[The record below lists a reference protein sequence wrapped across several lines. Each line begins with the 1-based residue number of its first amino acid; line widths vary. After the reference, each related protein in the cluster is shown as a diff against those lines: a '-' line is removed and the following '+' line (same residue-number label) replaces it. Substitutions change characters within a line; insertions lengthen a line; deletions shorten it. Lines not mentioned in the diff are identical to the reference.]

1 MTVRTTF
8 LHRALVALCAFVLS
22 CGLLSGQGL
31 SRRCEHRT
39 VRFQKL
45 DREYYLYIPASM
57 KPGAA
62 LVIALHGHG
71 GQAEDMPAALLTT
84 ADKGG
89 FALCV
94 PQGIIGPEGHQGWNV
109 GYPFQ
114 KGMKSDDVA
123 FICFLAKKLQNEF
136 GLSRSDAFLTGMSNG
151 GEMCYLTA
159 MRAPETFKAIAS
171 IAGLTMEWMARDL
184 SYRKPVHFM
193 EVHGTEDHVS
203 EWLGDPEDKGGWG
216 AYLPVPVAVGRIV
229 AANGCLYEQV
239 EELPQKEGR
248 HPVTLYRFTDGKPAA
263 NGGAPAEVWLYKVQG
278 GGHSWANG
286 DMDTF
291 GLIWEFFSRFID

>member
-1 MTVRTTF
+1 M
-8 LHRALVALCAFVLS
+8 
-22 CGLLSGQGL
+22 
-31 SRRCEHRT
+31 
-39 VRFQKL
+39 
-45 DREYYLYIPASM
+45 
-57 KPGAA
+57 
-62 LVIALHGHG
+62 
-71 GQAEDMPAALLTT
+71 
-84 ADKGG
+84 
-89 FALCV
+89 
-94 PQGIIGPEGHQGWNV
+94 
-109 GYPFQ
+109 
-114 KGMKSDDVA
+114 
-123 FICFLAKKLQNEF
+123 
-136 GLSRSDAFLTGMSNG
+136 
-151 GEMCYLTA
+151 
-159 MRAPETFKAIAS
+159 
-171 IAGLTMEWMARDL
+171 
-184 SYRKPVHFM
+184 
-193 EVHGTEDHVS
+193 S